1 MEPEKRFKIREFLR
15 VNLTTLQGE
24 PLAEFMEKYDIAEV
38 NSVQMM
44 LIDHGGCEDFIALG
58 NPKKPGH
65 YFLATE
71 DVLEKILLLA
81 PLDPETEG
89 ILEGN

>member
-1 MEPEKRFKIREFLR
+1 MDPQNRHKIKEFLR
-15 VNLTTLQGE
+15 VNLTTLQGGA
-24 PLAEFMEKYDIAEV
+24 LREFVDKYEIGEV

-44 LIDHGGCEDFIALG
+44 ILDAGGSDGFIALG
-58 NPKKPGH
+58 VPDKPGH

-71 DVLEKILLLA
+71 DTLEKILLLA

-89 ILEGN
+89 ILEE